1 MAAAEPE
8 EKQLSTPVIYTKYR
22 FLFFF
27 KWGLNLLIHSL
38 YFYNP
43 GLSAHQICAFFFF
56 LFNKA
61 KYFLWAAI
69 LFSHVEQACS
79 TAGLL
84 AAAKLCGIKQNR
96 NKNNSVCVWGEGRQR
111 NDDLNVSDAG
121 T

>member
-1 MAAAEPE
+1 MGV
-8 EKQLSTPVIYTKYR
+8 K
-22 FLFFF
+22 
-27 KWGLNLLIHSL
+27 
-38 YFYNP
+38 
-43 GLSAHQICAFFFF
+43 SAHSFTLFLQPRLERAPDLCSFFFF

-84 AAAKLCGIKQNR
+84 ATAKLCGIKQNR
-96 NKNNSVCVWGEGRQR
+96 NKNNSVCVRGEGRQR

-121 T
+121 I